1 MNRQI
6 YTLGLYCLLPII
18 LFYFLYRGIKDP
30 RYLKHFSERLGFA
43 KKIKSSS
50 FKMPSKFTTEKT
62 LLIHCASVGET
73 KASIPLISQ
82 LFKNEKFSQIIIT
95 NTTPTGREETEK
107 LITALSKLNN
117 PQVKI
122 THYYLPIDWPV
133 CCQLFLNSLNLDAVV
148 LMETELW
155 PNFIHQCKQ
164 KNIPILLANAR
175 MSEKS
180 AKKYQR
186 HPKLT
191 KGIFSGLSLIACQ
204 YQSDKTQFLS
214 LDINEQKV
222 TCVGSIKFD
231 IKIDEHLKNKQIQL
245 KKLWRDDRPCW
256 IACSIHPGEFS
267 AILSS
272 HKELLTEYPNLLLI
286 AVPRHPEQ
294 FEVLKNKTKEMQFNY
309 VSHSKGQA
317 PNEMTQLVIGD
328 TMGELTL
335 LCGVADIAF
344 VGGSLIARGGHNP
357 LEPAVCGLPVLMGNS
372 DYNFS
377 DVSIIMQE
385 SECLSIVND
394 EKELASKISSLLSQQ
409 DKLPEH
415 HEKTQILFEK
425 NGQAVIRLTKLIEH
439 LI

>member
-6 YTLGLYCLLPII
+6 YSLGLYCLFPII
-18 LFYFLYRGIKDP
+18 LLYFLYRGIKDP
-30 RYLKHFSERLGFA
+30 RYLKHFAERLGFS
-43 KKIKSSS
+43 KKIENSPF
-50 FKMPSKFTTEKT
+50 FKAEPKNAKGKT

-73 KASIPLISQ
+73 KASIPLISH

-107 LITALSKLNN
+107 LISILRQLNSSH
-117 PQVKI
+117 VKI
-122 THYYLPIDWPV
+122 TNYYLPIDWSV
-133 CCQLFLNSLNLDAVV
+133 CCQLFLNRLNLDVAV

-155 PNFIHQCKQ
+155 PNFIHQCKR
-164 KNIPILLANAR
+164 KNIPVILANAR

-180 AKKYQR
+180 ATKYKR

-191 KGIFSGLSLIACQ
+191 KGIFSELSLIACQ

-214 LDINEQKV
+214 LDINERKV

-231 IKIDEHLKNKQIQL
+231 IKIDKHLKNKQNQL
-245 KKLWRDDRPCW
+245 KKLWRNHRPCW

-267 AILSS
+267 AVLNC

-294 FEVLKNKTKEMQFNY
+294 FEALKIKTKDMQFNY
-309 VSHSKGQA
+309 ISRSEGQA

-335 LCGVADIAF
+335 LCGV
-344 VGGSLIARGGHNP
+344 VTLH
-357 LEPAVCGLPVLMGNS
+357 
-372 DYNFS
+372 
-377 DVSIIMQE
+377 
-385 SECLSIVND
+385 
-394 EKELASKISSLLSQQ
+394 LL
-409 DKLPEH
+409 
-415 HEKTQILFEK
+415 
-425 NGQAVIRLTKLIEH
+425 VVV
-439 LI
+439 